1 MKNLLRLCMI
11 FIMSLITSLA
21 MGQTLNNEAITVTWP
36 FDTAEDGQTATFS
49 GDMGQYIKSNYVSL
63 GSNLYFNGTTTL
75 DDVTYSQINPTVD
88 NESSVNDNNAVD
100 FTIKPKTGLTFTP
113 TKVSFLAT
121 RVGTDG
127 GKIDATWFSSDGNTI
142 SLETGLN
149 PDRNNKTPNHTEC
162 SYTVSGASASNG
174 ECGLRINIYGLG
186 DTKQIGLA
194 NIVIEGTLSGE
205 ATSVEYSLTINVSP
219 EGAGVV
225 TTSPVGTTFDED
237 EVVTLSQERNFGY
250 EFVSWTDASGSV
262 ISTNESCDITMTDNM
277 NITANY
283 NAIDTYALT
292 VNLNSGAK
300 DYMIS
305 YSPEPEV
312 VDGKNMYETGTNV
325 TLSASSNQILTFT
338 SWSTGETSNDIT
350 IKMDA
355 DQTVNANYTA
365 IDYLAAWDFYVSGN
379 SGRIADFATE
389 DNESAALVLR
399 DADGNTT
406 SWLDKSQEA
415 DGGYEG
421 KPAAVNWKTD
431 GLGKYY
437 WQTMVNATSYTD
449 LVVSSSMLLS
459 YNAYS
464 KYDVEYS
471 LDGENWA
478 QIGSFTLTERKQWY
492 NDEFSLLSNADH
504 QSNVYIRWIADTS
517 SEIIGTE
524 ADNDG
529 IAIAEIFIYG
539 TEDIVDDGVA
549 PVLESQVPEEGATNA
564 SANGRIVLTFD
575 EKVMVTEDAIATIG
589 NLEFTPTVSGKTVMV
604 EYKGLEY
611 STTYTFTMPANTISD
626 LSGNMITEPITITF
640 STKVKP
646 EITKRLYDF
655 IVPDDGTITE
665 AIAAAEARSNSS
677 ERFYIFV
684 KQGDYIIP
692 ASTTATIAGGDGN
705 NYPDPITNVTKP
717 NLSIIGEDRDLTT
730 IANTVPSETYVN
742 SDGKTVNVIEGLGQ
756 CETFYFQS
764 KCENMYLQ
772 DITIKNSLPDDRG
785 RGAALEDAGDKTICK
800 NVCLWGYQDTYYSRQ
815 SKRYYFEGGVLR
827 GRTDFLCGRGDI
839 FFNEVELIMCESG
852 GYITAP
858 SIPMKYG
865 YIFRDCKITGASDA
879 NSKYYLGRP
888 WGSGTPICLWINTT
902 MEVQPYAAGWTNMS
916 DGWPDRFAEY
926 NSMTS
931 SGSTIDLSNRKTTW
945 DSHPSST
952 NDPILTASEAAMYT
966 VETVMGGDDEWN
978 PLDYTE
984 QASIPT
990 NVTINGTTL
999 TWDNSNYV
1007 LLWAVCKDGKVVGFT
1022 TDPQYTVDDASA
1034 TYTVRGANEM
1044 GGLGEASAVATG
1056 INEITTSDA
1065 EIISSAYYNV
1075 NGVRVGASYKGIVI
1089 KVDTLKDGSKAVTK
1103 IIRK

>member
-1 MKNLLRLCMI
+1 MI

-21 MGQTLNNEAITVTWP
+21 MGQTLNNEAITITWP

-49 GDMGQYIKSNYVSL
+49 GDMGQYIKSNYVTL
-63 GSNLYFNGTTTL
+63 GSNLFFSEPRTYDDITFSRIEPVTSIGKSTTNDPTN
-75 DDVTYSQINPTVD
+75 DVK
-88 NESSVNDNNAVD
+88 
-100 FTIKPKTGLTFTP
+100 FTFKPKTGLTFTP
-113 TKVSFLAT
+113 TKVSFDAN
-121 RVGTDG
+121 RQGTSG
-127 GKIDATWFSSDGNTI
+127 GYLDISWFSSDGKEI
-142 SLETGLN
+142 SLATGQNPNRENET
-149 PDRNNKTPNHTEC
+149 PAHSEY
-162 SYTVSGASASNG
+162 SYTISGASASDG
-174 ECGLRINIYGLG
+174 ECGLRINIYNL
-186 DTKQIGLA
+186 DITKGVGLA

-205 ATSVEYSLTINVSP
+205 STAVEYTLTVNVSP

-225 TTSPVGTTFDED
+225 TTSPVGTVFDED
-237 EVVTLSQERNFGY
+237 EVVTLSQERGFGY

-262 ISTNESCDITMTDNM
+262 ISTNKSCDITMTEDKT
-277 NITANY
+277 ITANY
-283 NAIDTYALT
+283 NAIDIYALT
-292 VNLNSGAK
+292 VNLNSGAR

-312 VDGKNMYETGTNV
+312 IDGKNMYETGTNV

-350 IKMDA
+350 IKMDG
-355 DQTVNANYTA
+355 DQTVDANYTA
-365 IDYLAAWDFYVSGN
+365 TDYLAAWDFYVSGN

-421 KPAAVNWKTD
+421 KPAAVNWTTD
-431 GLGKYY
+431 DLGKYY
-437 WQTMVNATSYTD
+437 WQINVDASSYYD
-449 LVVSSSMLLS
+449 IVVSSAML
-459 YNAYS
+459 YNYNTYTKQDVQYS
-464 KYDVEYS
+464 I
-471 LDGENWA
+471 DGETWKNL
-478 QIGSFTLTERKQWY
+478 GSFNLESNKTWYTE
-492 NDEFSLLSNADH
+492 EFSLSSDADH
-504 QSNVYIRWIADTS
+504 QPNVYIRWIADTS
-517 SEIIGTE
+517 SEILGSSGS
-524 ADNDG
+524 NDG

-575 EKVMVTEDAIATIG
+575 EKVMVAEGATATIG
-589 NLEFTPTVSGKTVMV
+589 NLEFTPTASGKTVMV

-646 EITKRLYDF
+646 EITKKLYDF
-655 IVPDDGTITE
+655 IVPDDGTIQD
-665 AIAAAEARSNSS
+665 AIAAAEARSNTS

-692 ASTTATIAGGDGN
+692 ASTTATKTSTVDNTTVYA
-705 NYPDPITNVTKP
+705 DPTTYVSKP
-717 NLSIIGEDRDLTT
+717 NVSIIGEDRDLTT
-730 IANTVPSETYVN
+730 IANTVPSTLI
-742 SDGKTVNVIEGLGQ
+742 SGQNVAEGLGQ
-756 CETFYFQS
+756 CETFHFQGN
-764 KCENMYLQ
+764 CENMYLQ
-772 DITIKNSLPDDRG
+772 DITIKNSLADGTG
-785 RGAALEDAGDKTICK
+785 RGAALEDEGNKTICK
-800 NVCLWGYQDTYYSRQ
+800 NVCLWGYQDTYYSRH
-815 SKRYYFEGGVLR
+815 SYRYYFEGGKLR

-839 FFNEVELIMCESG
+839 FFNEVELIMCASG

-865 YIFRDCKITGASDA
+865 YIFRDCTITGASDA
-879 NSKYYLGRP
+879 NTKYYLGRP
-888 WGSGTPICLWINTT
+888 WNDSGQPICLWINTT
-902 MEVQPYAAGWTNMS
+902 MEIQPDAAGWTNMS
-916 DGWPDRFAEY
+916 DDNYPNRFAEY
-926 NSMTS
+926 NSKTS
-931 SGSTIDLSNRKTTW
+931 SGSTIDLSNRKT
-945 DSHPSST
+945 SFGSGNHP
-952 NDPILTASEAAMYT
+952 NDPILTASEASIYT
-966 VETVMGGDDEWN
+966 LETVMGGDDGWN
-978 PLDYTE
+978 PLDYTD

-990 NVTINGTTL
+990 NVTLFGTTL
-999 TWDNSNYV
+999 SWDNSNYV

-1044 GGLGEASAVATG
+1044 GGLGEASAAAIVTG
-1056 INEITTSDA
+1056 INEITTSSG
-1065 EIISSAYYNV
+1065 EVVSSAYYNV

-1103 IIRK
+1103 IINK

>member
-1 MKNLLRLCMI
+1 
-11 FIMSLITSLA
+11 
-21 MGQTLNNEAITVTWP
+21 
-36 FDTAEDGQTATFS
+36 
-49 GDMGQYIKSNYVSL
+49 
-63 GSNLYFNGTTTL
+63 
-75 DDVTYSQINPTVD
+75 
-88 NESSVNDNNAVD
+88 
-100 FTIKPKTGLTFTP
+100 
-113 TKVSFLAT
+113 
-121 RVGTDG
+121 
-127 GKIDATWFSSDGNTI
+127 
-142 SLETGLN
+142 
-149 PDRNNKTPNHTEC
+149 
-162 SYTVSGASASNG
+162 
-174 ECGLRINIYGLG
+174 
-186 DTKQIGLA
+186 
-194 NIVIEGTLSGE
+194 
-205 ATSVEYSLTINVSP
+205 
-219 EGAGVV
+219 
-225 TTSPVGTTFDED
+225 
-237 EVVTLSQERNFGY
+237 
-250 EFVSWTDASGSV
+250 
-262 ISTNESCDITMTDNM
+262 
-277 NITANY
+277 
-283 NAIDTYALT
+283 
-292 VNLNSGAK
+292 
-300 DYMIS
+300 
-305 YSPEPEV
+305 
-312 VDGKNMYETGTNV
+312 
-325 TLSASSNQILTFT
+325 
-338 SWSTGETSNDIT
+338 
-350 IKMDA
+350 
-355 DQTVNANYTA
+355 
-365 IDYLAAWDFYVSGN
+365 
-379 SGRIADFATE
+379 
-389 DNESAALVLR
+389 
-399 DADGNTT
+399 
-406 SWLDKSQEA
+406 
-415 DGGYEG
+415 
-421 KPAAVNWKTD
+421 WKTD

-471 LDGENWA
+471 IDSENWT

-504 QSNVYIRWIADTS
+504 QPNVYIRWIADTS
-517 SEIIGTE
+517 SEIIGSSAE
-524 ADNDG
+524 NDG
-529 IAIAEIFIYG
+529 IAIAEIFILG
-539 TEDIVDDGVA
+539 TEDIIDDGVA
-549 PVLESQVPEEGATNA
+549 PVLQSQVPEEGATNA

-575 EKVMVTEDAIATIG
+575 EKVMVAEDAVATIG

-626 LSGNMITEPITITF
+626 LSGNMITDAITITF
-640 STKVKP
+640 STKEKP

-655 IVPDDGTITE
+655 IVPDDGTIQE
-665 AIAAAEARSNSS
+665 AIAAAEARDDSS
-677 ERFYIFV
+677 QRFYIFV

-692 ASTTATIAGGDGN
+692 ASTTATKTSSVDGTTV
-705 NYPDPITNVTKP
+705 YADPTTYVSKP
-717 NLSIIGEDRDLTT
+717 NVSIIGEDRDLTT
-730 IANTVPSETYVN
+730 IANTVPSTIT
-742 SDGKTVNVIEGLGQ
+742 SDNKNVAEGLGQ

-764 KCENMYLQ
+764 NCANMYLQ
-772 DITIKNSLPDDRG
+772 DITIKNSLADNTG

-865 YIFRDCKITGASDA
+865 YIFRDCKITGSSSV

-902 MEVQPYAAGWTNMS
+902 MEVQPYAAGWTDMS

-931 SGSTIDLSNRKTTW
+931 SGSTVDLSNRKTSW
-945 DSHPSST
+945 SSHPSTT

-990 NVTINGTTL
+990 NVTLFGSTL
-999 TWDNSNYV
+999 SWDNSSYV

-1022 TDPQYTVDDASA
+1022 TNPQYTVDDATA

-1044 GGLGEASAVATG
+1044 GGLGEASAQAIVAG
-1056 INEITTSDA
+1056 INGITTSDA
-1065 EIISSAYYNV
+1065 EVVSSAYYNV

-1103 IIRK
+1103 IINK